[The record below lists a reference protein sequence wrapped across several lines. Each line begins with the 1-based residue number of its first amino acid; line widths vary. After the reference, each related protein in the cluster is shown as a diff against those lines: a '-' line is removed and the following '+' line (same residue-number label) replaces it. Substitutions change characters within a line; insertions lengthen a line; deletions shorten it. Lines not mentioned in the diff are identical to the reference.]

1 MCCELR
7 PQNER
12 HHAMLSG
19 EATEALAAAKPD
31 GAEVAQ
37 RAMKDEAFRNRMRL
51 KIEDQESLAS
61 RMAQRRL
68 DSARKRELAMESNRT
83 AREAEGAPTPP
94 GEVSE
99 VSELRTEQP
108 VSRNV
113 RVPVAVMRDDEEAMA
128 QYETDMRA
136 WREAKALALIEQ
148 AREEEKKRE
157 ARQLEEEQREQV
169 RLAAQT
175 ARKQALEELREQQ
188 RAAAEAERLAKEK
201 EEDEARN
208 ANFQQAQE
216 AAEAKREE
224 RLQFTR
230 SIVAERDELEAQ
242 FRAKARAEAEAA
254 WEAARAAKTT
264 RETIDRHAEARSEAE
279 RLERYAAQ
287 KAAWVASV

>member
-1 MCCELR
+1 
-7 PQNER
+7 
-12 HHAMLSG
+12 MLSG

-113 RVPVAVMRDDEEAMA
+113 RAPVAVMRDDEEAMA

-148 AREEEKKRE
+148 AREEERSVLE
-157 ARQLEEEQREQV
+157 FRHQLSLKVSLPYTRPFHTSIYLSVCQSVSLSV
-169 RLAAQT
+169 RM
-175 ARKQALEELREQQ
+175 
-188 RAAAEAERLAKEK
+188 
-201 EEDEARN
+201 
-208 ANFQQAQE
+208 
-216 AAEAKREE
+216 
-224 RLQFTR
+224 
-230 SIVAERDELEAQ
+230 
-242 FRAKARAEAEAA
+242 
-254 WEAARAAKTT
+254 
-264 RETIDRHAEARSEAE
+264 H
-279 RLERYAAQ
+279 
-287 KAAWVASV
+287 ASVSP